1 MQVRIQEL
9 VFEGTKF
16 RKGSEDSL
24 RSQAGPGRALVV
36 GGPGGRGPPF
46 NLLGFEHLNSVSVN
60 DFEAFCDVFMHLL
73 CIDLWYKLVM

>member
-1 MQVRIQEL
+1 M
-9 VFEGTKF
+9 VFGGTKF

-24 RSQAGPGRALVV
+24 RSQAVPGRALV
-36 GGPGGRGPPF
+36 GGPGGEV
-46 NLLGFEHLNSVSVN
+46 LLLSSCVSVN